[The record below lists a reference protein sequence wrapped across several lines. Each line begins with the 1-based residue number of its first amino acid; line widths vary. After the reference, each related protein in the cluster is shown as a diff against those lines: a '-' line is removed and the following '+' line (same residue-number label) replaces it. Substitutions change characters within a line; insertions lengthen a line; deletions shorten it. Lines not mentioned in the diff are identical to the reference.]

1 MRNLLDFLLR
11 YNNFLIFT
19 ILEVVAFILIANT
32 HEYQLST
39 VLSSTNSVAA
49 SYLEAKT
56 SVEEYFHLHEEN
68 IILAEENARLKSQL
82 MDVQNTNEYLIE
94 RDSQYIYSHLD
105 WEYIPAKVIDISIY
119 KQHNYLTL
127 NKGTRDGVEKDMG
140 VIGADGI
147 VGIVSTVSEKYALV
161 VPLIHTDINFSV
173 RVATNELGGT
183 KWNGKNFK
191 YVNLTQIA
199 RHVPINPGDLIVTS
213 GLTPS
218 FPEGISIGRIHEVL
232 EGTSDDYHTATIA
245 LSTDYS
251 TIKYVQ
257 ILQNNNR
264 QDFDSIQN
272 EVD

>member
-94 RDSQYIYSHLD
+94 RDSQYTYSQLD
-105 WEYIPAKVIDISIY
+105 WEYIPAKVIDISTN
-119 KQHNYLTL
+119 KQHNYLTI
-127 NKGTRDGVEKDMG
+127 NKGSRDSIEVDMG
-140 VIGADGI
+140 VVCQNGV
-147 VGIVSTVSEKYALV
+147 VGIVSAVGEKYALV
-161 VPLIHTDINFSV
+161 VPVIHTNMNLSCRLKKNDYIG
-173 RVATNELGGT
+173 RTQWL
-183 KWNGKNFK
+183 GKNH
-191 YVNLTQIA
+191 
-199 RHVPINPGDLIVTS
+199 R
-213 GLTPS
+213 
-218 FPEGISIGRIHEVL
+218 EV
-232 EGTSDDYHTATIA
+232 
-245 LSTDYS
+245 
-251 TIKYVQ
+251 Q
-257 ILQNNNR
+257 
-264 QDFDSIQN
+264 
-272 EVD
+272 